1 MEQVLHITAEPIA
14 LRVKDA
20 ARYMGVKDPDYVR
33 TLVDQGY
40 LRARKAPGTKQVLH
54 ITAEP
59 IALRVKDAARYMGVK
74 DPDYVRTLVDQGYL
88 RARKAPGTKTMLIS
102 VQSIHDYLGDR
113 R

>member
-1 MEQVLHITAEPIA
+1 
-14 LRVKDA
+14 
-20 ARYMGVKDPDYVR
+20 
-33 TLVDQGY
+33 
-40 LRARKAPGTKQVLH
+40 
-54 ITAEP
+54 
-59 IALRVKDAARYMGVK
+59 MGVK

>member
-1 MEQVLHITAEPIA
+1 MME
-14 LRVKDA
+14 
-20 ARYMGVKDPDYVR
+20 
-33 TLVDQGY
+33 
-40 LRARKAPGTKQVLH
+40 QVLH

>member
-1 MEQVLHITAEPIA
+1 MDQVLHITAEPIA
-14 LRVKDA
+14 LR
-20 ARYMGVKDPDYVR
+20 
-33 TLVDQGY
+33 
-40 LRARKAPGTKQVLH
+40 
-54 ITAEP
+54 
-59 IALRVKDAARYMGVK
+59 VK